1 MYIVKAN
8 TRNMSKF
15 LILHNR
21 VKVHELFTLHNYC
34 KNRVT
39 FIMLICCWHYFANSL
54 IKNKTKTPLLLF
66 VLYPKDITA
75 RNGPMFYA
83 KTAAKE

>member
-1 MYIVKAN
+1 MYIAKAN

-21 VKVHELFTLHNYC
+21 VKVHELFTLH
-34 KNRVT
+34 
-39 FIMLICCWHYFANSL
+39 
-54 IKNKTKTPLLLF
+54 KTKTPLLLF
-66 VLYPKDITA
+66 VLYPEDITA